1 METPILDYALLKVR
15 SGINNES
22 FSVHIKNINDYTL
35 LQDIVNKTGRSF
47 YDLEKAFVQYLE
59 QGKAYFYI
67 NQDSVKNVY
76 TEKDSNYSIQ
86 STIIFEYGTSYATNY
101 SGLNTEILKIS
112 NLIYSLKKYKSE
124 FHDRQANLFLDKS
137 IADFEH
143 ALKTLQNKIEQNNEL
158 LDSINAEF
166 KEKMK
171 DLFFKAVSVR
181 SNGLLSEEGL
191 KNRLVVN
198 MLTFTPEEVKEGF
211 EEKLEKSRLNFLNDL
226 KDKLKNIDETKIDD
240 SYVHEGYGS
249 IHEEYG
255 SLEENELLTVKYET
269 SDEVVDP
276 EKFFKEGSENLMD
289 SFGIEP

>member
-1 METPILDYALLKVR
+1 MEAPILDYALLKVR

-22 FSVHIKNINDYTL
+22 FNIQIKNINDYTL

-47 YDLEKAFVQYLE
+47 YGLEKAFVQYLE

-76 TEKDSNYSIQ
+76 TEKDSNYVIQ
-86 STIIFEYGTSYATNY
+86 SNIIYEYGTSYATNY

-112 NLIYSLKKYKSE
+112 NLIYSLKKYRSE
-124 FHDRQANLFLDKS
+124 FNDIRANQYLDRS

-143 ALKTLQNKIEQNNEL
+143 TLKMMQNKLEQNNKL
-158 LDSINAEF
+158 LDAIYAEF

-226 KDKLKNIDETKIDD
+226 KDKLKNIDETMICDD
-240 SYVHEGYGS
+240 YIHEGYGS
-249 IHEEYG
+249 
-255 SLEENELLTVKYET
+255 LEEKELLIVKYEI
-269 SDEVVDP
+269 SDDVVDP
-276 EKFFKEGSENLMD
+276 KMFFEKGKENLKN
-289 SFGIEP
+289 SLFP

>member
-22 FSVHIKNINDYTL
+22 FNIQIKNINDYTL
-35 LQDIVNKTGRSF
+35 LQDIVNKTGKSF
-47 YDLEKAFVQYLE
+47 FGLEKAFVQYLE

-67 NQDSVKNVY
+67 SAESVKNVY
-76 TEKDSNYSIQ
+76 TEKDSNYVIQ
-86 STIIFEYGTSYATNY
+86 SNIIYEYGTSYATNY

-112 NLIYSLKKYKSE
+112 NLIYSLKKYRSG
-124 FHDRQANLFLDKS
+124 FNDIRANQYLDRS

-143 ALKTLQNKIEQNNEL
+143 ALKMMKNKIEQNNDL
-158 LDSINAEF
+158 LDSINVEF

-240 SYVHEGYGS
+240 DYIHEG
-249 IHEEYG
+249 YG

-289 SFGIEP
+289 SLGIEP